1 MELLLFPVRSFFK
14 RRVRLSS
21 RVRVATVLLAG
32 ALLCSCATPSARE
45 PVEAP
50 MAKEGLRVIA
60 AVYGADSSF
69 ADVTPQVRDALDA
82 QPGQFTMSNAFLG
95 FDPLPQHAKSL
106 AILYSYQGHRYLFAA
121 KEDNI
126 VSLATMMDAS
136 SPAEP
141 PLPRRLGRVSGP
153 DGDLVVVA
161 AVYGSSAGYG
171 DATLPVVQSLK
182 TGVFRADNDWFQH
195 DPNPGEDKALIIV
208 YRFKDRRAL
217 FAATEGGKVSYARLV
232 LEAREAAH

>member
-1 MELLLFPVRSFFK
+1 MELLLIPVQSLFQRLA
-14 RRVRLSS
+14 RLSS
-21 RVRVATVLLAG
+21 RVRVAAMLLSG
-32 ALLCSCATPSARE
+32 ALLCSCATPSGRE

-50 MAKEGLRVIA
+50 MAREGLRVIA
-60 AVYGADSSF
+60 AVYGAGSSF
-69 ADVTPQVRDALDA
+69 ADVTTQVRDALAA

-95 FDPLPQHAKSL
+95 FDPFPQHAKSL

-141 PLPRRLGRVSGP
+141 PLPHRLGKISGP

-161 AVYGSSAGYG
+161 AVYGSGTGYG

-182 TGVFRADNDWFQH
+182 TGVFRADNDWFQR
-195 DPNPGEDKALIIV
+195 DPNPGEDKALIVV

-217 FAATEGGKVSYARLV
+217 FATTEGGKVSYSRLV
-232 LEAREAAH
+232 LEAREAAR